1 VEREGFSDLGGG
13 FWGSCGIKEMR
24 GGGEGEG
31 TSRNEICCGTINSW
45 LDPVLFRSILESDV
59 SRKLLEVLDSIPAE
73 FLDTESGYGDLV
85 TDLFKLEL
93 LEREPL
99 KGLPWLS
106 GGVSDDSEYFGG
118 KYEGGVGEGYG

>member
-1 VEREGFSDLGGG
+1 
-13 FWGSCGIKEMR
+13 
-24 GGGEGEG
+24 
-31 TSRNEICCGTINSW
+31 
-45 LDPVLFRSILESDV
+45 VLFRSILESDV

-99 KGLPWLS
+99 KGLPWLA

-118 KYEGGVGEGYG
+118 K